1 MCRRQWV
8 HYKLFSAPHRRMQKI
23 FLVQKNFKQKFE
35 RSGSRPG
42 PRPRAPA
49 RASGRGPWPET
60 RAIARALGPDPGP
73 RAGAPGPGPRP
84 RSPGQGPQ
92 AIGIARIIAIIIAE
106 AIGIAKLI
114 SERYR
119 LGDRHR
125 QNW

>member
-1 MCRRQWV
+1 MGPLQVVLCPTPENAEN
-8 HYKLFSAPHRRMQKI
+8 LFGP
-23 FLVQKNFKQKFE
+23 KNFKQKFE

-60 RAIARALGPDPGP
+60 RAIARALGPGPGP

-106 AIGIAKLI
+106 IL